1 MEGLLDNCEQC
12 GYWIHTATV
21 DVKFSSPK
29 FIGVGIGTTATGTAT
44 ITNGS
49 VASISVTNVGLG
61 YTNSLNVP
69 VPPQIIIP
77 QPRLIKEAVTN
88 IQNVQGNTGIITGI
102 STVGYWN

>member
-1 MEGLLDNCEQC
+1 MLVGRVDTSTIDITNVGS
-12 GYWIHTATV
+12 GYTTATV
-21 DVKFSSPK
+21 DVKFSAPK

-77 QPRLIKEAVTN
+77 QPRLIREVVTN
-88 IQNVQGNTGIITGI
+88 IQSVQGNTE
-102 STVGYWN
+102 

>member
-1 MEGLLDNCEQC
+1 MEKLCSTIDITNVGT
-12 GYWIHTATV
+12 GYTTATV

-49 VASISVTNVGLG
+49 VSSISVTNVGLG

-69 VPPQIIIP
+69 V
-77 QPRLIKEAVTN
+77 ASTN
-88 IQNVQGNTGIITGI
+88 HHT
-102 STVGYWN
+102 STKIN